1 MSKLGLTPE
10 EEAVV
15 AHFARSGSHKLPRL
29 MEHAAQVVP
38 SLAVG
43 IYGIVKQE
51 QDALVVAVVLGIML
65 QAFRWPVEVRYAALY
80 RSIFSKIDAF
90 EQRTGEVAP

>member
-1 MSKLGLTPE
+1 
-10 EEAVV
+10 
-15 AHFARSGSHKLPRL
+15 
-29 MEHAAQVVP
+29 
-38 SLAVG
+38 
-43 IYGIVKQE
+43 VKQE

>member
-10 EEAVV
+10 EQAVV
-15 AHFARSGSHKLPRL
+15 AQFAGSGGHKLPRL
-29 MEHAAQVVP
+29 MDRAAQVLPPLV
-38 SLAVG
+38 VG
-43 IYGIVKQE
+43 TYGIVKQE
-51 QDALVVAVVLGIML
+51 QGALVVAVVLGIML

-90 EQRTGEVAP
+90 ERQGGEVAP